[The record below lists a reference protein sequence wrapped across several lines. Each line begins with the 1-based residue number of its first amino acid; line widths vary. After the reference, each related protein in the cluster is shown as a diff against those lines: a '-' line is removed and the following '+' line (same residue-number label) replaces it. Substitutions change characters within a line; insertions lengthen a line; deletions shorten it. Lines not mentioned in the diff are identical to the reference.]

1 MTAGLIGLGLLCV
14 VIVYAIWTGR
24 RLEKGDQEGEKVNAA
39 SEANRIR
46 EDVRRLSDDA
56 LADELRTYQRPV
68 REPGGDQ
75 S

>member
-1 MTAGLIGLGLLCV
+1 MTAGLIGLVLLVV

-24 RLEKGDQEGEKVNAA
+24 RLEKGDQEGEKVDAA

-56 LADELRTYQRPV
+56 LADELRQYQRPV
-68 REPGGDQ
+68 RKPGGNQ